1 MEFLENGTIDFRH
14 RVYPFQFSKNYWFY
28 QPFSAYYFWFTLF
41 IDFSVW
47 ISMDYV
53 GRFCFHKHLA
63 FYVAT
68 KCQISV
74 VIQIKAKRNQSGYLS
89 KIVSVKVIFTG

>member
-28 QPFSAYYFWFTLF
+28 QPFNAYYFWFTLF
-41 IDFSVW
+41 SDLSTRIYMAYVW
-47 ISMDYV
+47 YL
-53 GRFCFHKHLA
+53 CFHKQLVFH
-63 FYVAT
+63 FTT
-68 KCQISV
+68 KCQIASGFQV
-74 VIQIKAKRNQSGYLS
+74 KAKRNQSGYLS